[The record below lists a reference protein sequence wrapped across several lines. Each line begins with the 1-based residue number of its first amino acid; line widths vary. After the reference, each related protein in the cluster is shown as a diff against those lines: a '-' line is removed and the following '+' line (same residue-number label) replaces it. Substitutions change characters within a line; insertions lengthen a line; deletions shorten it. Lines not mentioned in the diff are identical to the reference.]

1 MTTTLHATPYN
12 IEARGFYFEAID
24 EFEVKSTCHL
34 DRYGNIVEEFEIQFI
49 DGLDAQLFEA
59 CSINQANLN
68 TWFNEIEFLKDYE
81 KVSLYFLVSQIGYT
95 LEQALEKL
103 DEPSITESNLHDAAE
118 ALFDECYLHLVPEN
132 IRYYINYEKFA
143 NDCKIGGD
151 LSEFEYNGSIHTC
164 TNASAL

>member
-95 LEQALEKL
+95 
-103 DEPSITESNLHDAAE
+103 
-118 ALFDECYLHLVPEN
+118 
-132 IRYYINYEKFA
+132 
-143 NDCKIGGD
+143 
-151 LSEFEYNGSIHTC
+151 
-164 TNASAL
+164 